1 MVIIGTYTCV
11 IISRNT
17 DPCSIRNESPLDI
30 LFVLCTVSEETIIVL
45 CKIKM
50 KNEVFAEY

>member
-11 IISRNT
+11 IISGNT

>member
-1 MVIIGTYTCV
+1 MLILGTYTCV
-11 IISRNT
+11 IISRNN
-17 DPCSIRNESPLDI
+17 DPSSTRNGSPLDF

-50 KNEVFAEY
+50 KNGVFTEY